1 MNLLHTASGSNVP
14 RLKEFAADVA
24 KFNVGTRKSK
34 LALKQTDLVVSA
46 LTATFP
52 DNEYDVKARD
62 TAAGDI
68 DKVTP
73 FKDMP
78 VKNLWTHELETLML
92 ENQLDIL
99 VHSLKGESRRAS
111 GRSWCLT
118 ALKTFPRSYQKA
130 ASLVLFSNEKTLAM
144 PSFSKLVGHHARFR
158 ICLPEPS

>member
-14 RLKEFAADVA
+14 RLKDVQA
-24 KFNVGTRKSK
+24 NVARFSVGTRKSI
-34 LALKQTDLVVSA
+34 LAVKQTELVVSA

-78 VKNLWTHELETLML
+78 VKNLWTHELETLMM
-92 ENQLDIL
+92 EGQLDIL
-99 VHSLKGESRRAS
+99 VHSLKGKSPTESNVS
-111 GRSWCLT
+111 CYLT
-118 ALKTFPRSYQKA
+118 AIEMSLHNCLKVAR
-130 ASLVLFSNEKTLAM
+130 LA
-144 PSFSKLVGHHARFR
+144 P
-158 ICLPEPS
+158 